1 MRDISIATSTQP
13 AALACSNLV
22 STTLHSK
29 ENLVA
34 ADIIK
39 SVKSTVACHAP
50 LVSGKRFAHSAV
62 KCRLAETAVS
72 LKVPSRKKSEVVF
85 AGSTD
90 DGGRPEGVRS
100 VNLAAVSQSPD
111 GLCVATIGI
120 ATHFTHYEGYGGNVP
135 MPMGV
140 VLCRAATN

>member
-1 MRDISIATSTQP
+1 MSLGRNCGVAQSAQP
-13 AALACSNLV
+13 
-22 STTLHSK
+22 
-29 ENLVA
+29 
-34 ADIIK
+34 
-39 SVKSTVACHAP
+39 
-50 LVSGKRFAHSAV
+50 
-62 KCRLAETAVS
+62 
-72 LKVPSRKKSEVVF
+72 KKNTEVVF

-111 GLCVATIGI
+111 GLCMATIGI